1 MATEATPNQT
11 PIKTARFFYGWIIVS
26 VLFFISIIDGGFT
39 YIFSAFLKP
48 LSQEFG
54 WTRAETAG
62 AFSLYLLAAGLT
74 LPLWGWLADRRGV
87 RLVFLLSALIDG
99 VALALL
105 STVSNLT
112 AFYILYFILGVG
124 LGGIGPATVGKAV
137 SQWFVAKRGLAMG
150 LALIGGGGGGLLL
163 VPLSGFLID
172 TYSWRIAYVGL
183 AGLALVGMFPLVWF
197 FLTDTP
203 RERGLTPLGQSSQ
216 TNHVTKGEE
225 ESRLGP
231 SDWTLKAALFT
242 STFWLLGVAFCA
254 GLMVGLAMIAH
265 QVAIL
270 QDAGFTLESA
280 SVIGGVTL
288 GMSMGGRLAVG
299 WASEHARY
307 IHLMLSLCLL
317 MEAAGIGFLL
327 YLHTLGLW
335 AVTGFVLLFGLGY
348 GGLVV
353 LWPLVIGHDFGLRA
367 FGAIAGV
374 LGTVSASLGGAVGPV
389 LAGAIYDSTGSYH
402 WAFFVFIAVLLV
414 GAAAAWATTEPSPAR
429 VSLAPEYIPGQKQE
443 P

>member
-1 MATEATPNQT
+1 MNIKATRNET
-11 PIKTARFFYGWIIVS
+11 PIKAQRFFYGWFIVGI
-26 VLFFISIIDGGFT
+26 LFFLSIIDGGFT

-74 LPLWGWLADRRGV
+74 LPFWGWLSDHRGV

-99 VALALL
+99 VALVFL
-105 STVSNLT
+105 SAVSSLT

-124 LGGIGPATVGKAV
+124 LGGIGPATIGKAV

-150 LALIGGGGGGLLL
+150 LALVGGGGGGLLL
-163 VPLSGFLID
+163 VPLSGFLIEI
-172 TYSWRIAYVGL
+172 YSWRIAYLGL
-183 AGLALVGMFPLVWF
+183 AGLALGGMFPLVWF

-203 RERGLTPLGQSSQ
+203 GERGLAPLGQSSR
-216 TNHVTKGEE
+216 TNDATNAEE
-225 ESRLGP
+225 ESHLERE
-231 SDWTLKAALFT
+231 DWTLKEALFT

-265 QVAIL
+265 QVAVL
-270 QDAGFTLESA
+270 QDAGFTLEAASA
-280 SVIGGVTL
+280 MAGVTL

-307 IHLMLSLCLL
+307 LHSILSLCLL
-317 MEAAGIGFLL
+317 MQAAGIGFLL
-327 YLHTLGLW
+327 YLNILGLW
-335 AVTGFVLLFGLGY
+335 AVMAFALLFGLGY

-353 LWPLVIGHDFGLRA
+353 LWPLVIVHDFGLRA

-374 LGTVSASLGGAVGPV
+374 LGTVAASLGGAVGPIM
-389 LAGAIYDSTGSYH
+389 AGAIYDRTGSYYL
-402 WAFFVFIAVLLV
+402 AFLLFIAVVLV
-414 GAAAAWATTEPSPAR
+414 GAGAAWAATEPSPAR
-429 VSLAPEYIPGQKQE
+429 LSLVPGYVPEKK
-443 P
+443 

>member
-1 MATEATPNQT
+1 MDTEATHNGT
-11 PIKTARFFYGWIIVS
+11 PIKAGRFFYGWVIVS

-74 LPLWGWLADRRGV
+74 LPLWGWLSDRRGV
-87 RLVFLLSALIDG
+87 RVVFLLSALIDG
-99 VALALL
+99 IALVLL
-105 STVSNLT
+105 SVVSSLI
-112 AFYILYFILGVG
+112 AFYTLYFILGVG
-124 LGGIGPATVGKAV
+124 LGGIGPATIGKAV

-150 LALIGGGGGGLLL
+150 LALVGGGGGGLLL

-172 TYSWRIAYVGL
+172 TYSWRSAYLGL
-183 AGLALVGMFPLVWF
+183 AGLALGGMLPLVWF
-197 FLTDTP
+197 FLTNTP
-203 RERGLTPLGQSSQ
+203 GERGLTPLGQGNP
-216 TNHVTKGEE
+216 TNNATKAEGEN
-225 ESRLGP
+225 RLEP
-231 SDWTLKAALFT
+231 EDWTLKAALFT

-265 QVAIL
+265 QVAAL

-280 SVIGGVTL
+280 SAIGGITL
-288 GMSMGGRLAVG
+288 GISMGGRLAVG

-307 IHLMLSLCLL
+307 LHPMLSLCLL
-317 MEAAGIGFLL
+317 MQASGIGFLL
-327 YLHTLGLW
+327 YLNALGLW
-335 AVTGFVLLFGLGY
+335 AVTAFVFLFGLGY

-374 LGTVSASLGGAVGPV
+374 LGTVAASLGGAVGPII
-389 LAGAIYDSTGSYH
+389 AGAIYDSTGNYH
-402 WAFFVFIAVLLV
+402 WAFFLFIAVLLV
-414 GAAAAWATTEPSPAR
+414 GAGAAWVTTEPSLAR
-429 VSLAPEYIPGQKQE
+429 LSLAPGYAPGQKQE